1 MCCCWDAAGLLFPIQ
16 PRICIDE
23 EPSHSENVCV
33 RGEQNQQGA
42 GAEREREKTNE
53 FFFFFRKLRKR
64 KGKKCL
70 DSVIGRNPSRNT
82 ELLLARPG
90 PSFSSRVGP
99 CMHHRPDT
107 HHRAELSET
116 RSTCI
121 RNPRRMERKKKGR
134 APSRERQTRKRRRR
148 KKKPDNN

>member
-1 MCCCWDAAGLLFPIQ
+1 MCCWDAAGLLFPIQ

-42 GAEREREKTNE
+42 GAERERERKLTN
-53 FFFFFRKLRKR
+53 FVLFFRKLRKR

-121 RNPRRMERKKKGR
+121 RNPRRMERKKKKAELR
-134 APSRERQTRKRRRR
+134 QERETNE
-148 KKKPDNN
+148 KKKKEEKEA